1 MDGECGDAD
10 TGLPGSALPHLPA
23 VMAVGAFAVDTWLI
37 DAPFSAKAIVKLAL
51 YTYSAAR
58 QPRRI
63 EL

>member
-1 MDGECGDAD
+1 
-10 TGLPGSALPHLPA
+10 
-23 VMAVGAFAVDTWLI
+23 MAVGAFAVDTWLI